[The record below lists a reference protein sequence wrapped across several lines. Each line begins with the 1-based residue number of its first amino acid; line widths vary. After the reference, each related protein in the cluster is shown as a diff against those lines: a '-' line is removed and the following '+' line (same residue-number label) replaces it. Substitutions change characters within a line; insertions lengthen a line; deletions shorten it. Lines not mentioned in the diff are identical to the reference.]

1 MNPYDDPEVQFSF
14 PFERIPFG
22 PALSDWTVMTLDEFE
37 NGGRLMLPIKVPILS
52 GTQATYNL
60 EMVKAENSPHLFF
73 QRKITMRQ

>member
-52 GTQATYNL
+52 GT
-60 EMVKAENSPHLFF
+60 
-73 QRKITMRQ
+73 

>member
-1 MNPYDDPEVQFSF
+1 MNADQQNDFIDLVKLRLNQMNPYDDPEVQFSF

-52 GTQATYNL
+52 GT
-60 EMVKAENSPHLFF
+60 
-73 QRKITMRQ
+73 